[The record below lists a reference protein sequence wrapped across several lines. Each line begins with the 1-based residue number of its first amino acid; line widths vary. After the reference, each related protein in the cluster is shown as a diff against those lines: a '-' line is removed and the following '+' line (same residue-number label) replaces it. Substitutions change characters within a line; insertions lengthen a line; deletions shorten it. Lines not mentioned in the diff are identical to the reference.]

1 MTAVLYFVL
10 VSALIGHEFCFT
22 LGKVLT
28 ELPQLPWIGQE
39 EDISKTQ
46 ALHDTNV
53 ETSTLQ

>member
-10 VSALIGHEFCFT
+10 VSALIGHEFSFT

-46 ALHDTNV
+46 ESYYLIVH
-53 ETSTLQ
+53 